1 MADKFPEHAQVVII
15 GGGIV
20 GCSVA
25 YHLCKLGWK
34 DVVVLERKTIASGTS
49 WAAAGLL
56 GQLWSNAALTK
67 LAVYGADLYSRLEEE
82 TGQPTG
88 YLRPGSIRVAQ
99 TKARKEEYD
108 RSMQMARAFGIEME
122 EISLDEAKR
131 LFPLLNTDDL
141 EAAWF
146 QPNDGHTN
154 PEDTTQALAKGAR
167 RDGARIIENVKV
179 TDIDFEHGTVSGV
192 NTIKGVKTDQGDI
205 TCEYLAICAGM
216 WSHRLGKKLGIS
228 LPLFAAEHMHMT
240 TNPIEGTYKGM
251 PYLRDM
257 DGYIYIKEE
266 MGGLLMGGFEPVAKP
281 WGMDGIPDNFQYT
294 QLQEDWDQFEIFMQS
309 AVKRVPAFADAEVNS
324 LTTVPESFTPD
335 TAYMLGEVPG
345 VNNLFVATGMN
356 SVGIT
361 SAGGA
366 GRALAQWVDQG
377 YPEEDL
383 WAVDVRRFY
392 GWQHNSAYLHDR
404 VIEAVGNLYADHWP
418 FKQPETARNVRQTPF
433 HDRLAARGACFG
445 VVAGW
450 ERANWFAPEGV
461 KAEYQYSWGRQN
473 WFDYSAAE
481 HMAIRENVG
490 VYDLSSMA
498 KYLVQ
503 GRDALKTLQFICCN
517 DIDGPVG
524 KVVYTQ
530 MLNERGGI
538 EADITVTRLAAD
550 KFFIVS
556 PGACGV
562 RDFDFINRHIGKD
575 DFTTLTEVPSGY
587 TMLAVMGPKSRDL
600 LQTLTDAD
608 LSNEAFPFATAQEI
622 DIAYARPLAVR
633 MSFVG
638 ELGWELYIP
647 TEFSNNVFDALM
659 EAGKAFDLKLVGLHA
674 LDSLRLEKGY
684 KHWSADITPDN
695 TPFEAGLG
703 FCVKMQKQDFL
714 GKAALAK
721 HKESGLKRKLV
732 MFSIK
737 DPEPLAYH
745 DEPIYRD
752 NVLVSENTHGAF
764 SHVLG
769 CAIGMCY
776 LKNPEGITD
785 EWIKA
790 GSYEINVAGNMYPI
804 EIHLEP
810 VYDPKSHRVR
820 M

>member
-1 MADKFPEHAQVVII
+1 M
-15 GGGIV
+15 
-20 GCSVA
+20 
-25 YHLCKLGWK
+25 
-34 DVVVLERKTIASGTS
+34 LERKSIASGTT
-49 WAAAGLL
+49 WAAAGLM

-67 LAVYGADLYSRLEEE
+67 LAVYGADLYARLEEE

-88 YLRPGSIRVAQ
+88 YLRSGSIRVAQ

-108 RSMQMARAFGIEME
+108 RSMQMARAFGVEME
-122 EISLDEAKR
+122 EISLDEAKK
-131 LFPLLNTDDL
+131 LFPLMHTDDL

-146 QPNDGHTN
+146 QPNDGHAN

-167 RDGARIIENVKV
+167 TGGAKIIENIKV
-179 TDIDFEHGTVSGV
+179 TDIEFEQGIISGV
-192 NTIKGVKTDQGDI
+192 NTVKGVKTDQGDI
-205 TCEYLAICAGM
+205 ACEYLVNCAGM
-216 WSHRLGKKLGIS
+216 WSHILGKKLGINF
-228 LPLFAAEHMHMT
+228 PLYAAEHMHMT

-251 PYLRDM
+251 PYIRDM

-281 WGMDGIPDNFQYT
+281 WGMEGIPDNFKYT
-294 QLQEDWDQFEIFMQS
+294 QLQEDWDQFEIFMNT
-309 AVKRVPAFADAEVNS
+309 AVVRVPAFENAEVNS

-335 TAYMLGEVPG
+335 TAYMLGEMPG
-345 VNNLFVATGMN
+345 VKNLFVATGMN

-366 GRALAQWVDQG
+366 GWALAQWMDQG
-377 YPEEDL
+377 YPNEDL

-392 GWQHNSAYLHDR
+392 GWQQNSRYLHDR
-404 VIEAVGNLYADHWP
+404 VVEAVGNLYADHWP

-433 HDRLAARGACFG
+433 HDRLAKQGACFG

-461 KAEYQYSWGRQN
+461 KAEYEYSWGRQN

-498 KYLVQ
+498 KFLVQ
-503 GRDALKTLQFICCN
+503 GRDALKTLQYICCN
-517 DIDGPVG
+517 DVDVPVG

-530 MLNERGGI
+530 ILNERGGI
-538 EADITVTRLAAD
+538 EADITVTRLAED

-562 RDFDFINRHIGKD
+562 RDFDTINRCIGRD
-575 DFTTLTEVPSGY
+575 DFVTLTEVTSGY
-587 TMLAVMGPKSRDL
+587 TMLAVMGPKSREL

-622 DIAYARPLAVR
+622 DIAYARPLAIR

-647 TEFSNNVFDALM
+647 SEFSNNVFDALM
-659 EAGKAFDLKLVGLHA
+659 AAGQEFDLKLVGLHA

-684 KHWSADITPDN
+684 KHWSADITPDD

-703 FCVKMQKQDFL
+703 FCVKMDKPDFIGKEVLVQQK
-714 GKAALAK
+714 KSAM
-721 HKESGLKRKLV
+721 ERKLV
-732 MFSIK
+732 MFSIE
-737 DPEPLAYH
+737 DPGPLAYH

-752 NVLVSENTHGAF
+752 GELVAENTHGAF

-769 CAIGMCY
+769 CSIGMCW
-776 LKNPEGITD
+776 LKHSEGID
-785 EWIKA
+785 DAWIMA
-790 GSYEINVAGNMYPI
+790 GKYEINIAGKLFPI
-804 EIHLEP
+804 KIHLEP
-810 VYDPKSHRVR
+810 VYDPKSQRVR
-820 M
+820 L

>member
-1 MADKFPEHAQVVII
+1 MAEKLPTHAQAVII

-34 DVVVLERKTIASGTS
+34 DVVVLERKSIASGTT
-49 WAAAGLL
+49 WAAAGLM
-56 GQLWSNAALTK
+56 GQLWSNAALTR
-67 LAVYGADLYSRLEEE
+67 LAVYGSDLYARLEEE

-88 YLRPGSIRVAQ
+88 YLRSGSIRVAQ

-122 EISLDEAKR
+122 EISLEEAKKM
-131 LFPLLNTDDL
+131 FPLLHTDDL

-146 QPNDGHTN
+146 QPNDGHAN

-167 RDGARIIENVKV
+167 TGGAKIIENVKV
-179 TDIDFEHGTVSGV
+179 IDIDFQQGIISGV
-192 NTIKGVKTDQGDI
+192 NTVKGVKTDKGDI
-205 TCEYLAICAGM
+205 ACEYLVNCAGM
-216 WSHRLGKKLGIS
+216 WSHILGKRLGMNF
-228 LPLFAAEHMHMT
+228 PLYAAEHMHMT

-251 PYLRDM
+251 PYIRDM

-281 WGMDGIPDNFQYT
+281 WGMQGIPDDFKYT
-294 QLQEDWDQFEIFMQS
+294 QLQEDWDQFEIFMNT
-309 AVKRVPAFADAEVNS
+309 AVIRVPAFEDAEVNS

-335 TAYMLGEVPG
+335 TAYMLGEMPG
-345 VNNLFVATGMN
+345 VKNFFVATGMN

-366 GRALAQWVDQG
+366 GWALAQWMDQG
-377 YPEEDL
+377 YPEADL

-392 GWQHNSAYLHDR
+392 GWQKNSRYLHDR
-404 VIEAVGNLYADHWP
+404 IVEAVGNLYADHWP

-433 HDRLAARGACFG
+433 HDRLEARGACFG

-461 KAEYQYSWGRQN
+461 KAEYEYSWGRQN
-473 WFDYSAAE
+473 WFEYSAAE

-498 KYLVQ
+498 KFLVQ
-503 GRDALKTLQFICCN
+503 GRDALKTLQYVCCN
-517 DIDGPVG
+517 DVDVAVG

-538 EADITVTRLAAD
+538 EADITVTRLAED

-562 RDFDFINRHIGKD
+562 RDFDYINRHIGED
-575 DFTTLTEVPSGY
+575 DFVTLTEVTSGY
-587 TMLAVMGPKSRDL
+587 TMLAIMGPRSRDL

-608 LSNEAFPFATAQEI
+608 LSNQAFPFATAQEI
-622 DIAYARPLAVR
+622 DIAYARPLAIR

-647 TEFSNNVFDALM
+647 AEFSNNVFDALM
-659 EAGKAFDLKLVGLHA
+659 EQGEKFDLKPVGLHA

-684 KHWSADITPDN
+684 KHWSADITPDD

-703 FCVKMQKQDFL
+703 FCVKLEKPDFI
-714 GKAALAK
+714 GKNVLVQQ
-721 HKESGLKRKLV
+721 KESGLKRKLV
-732 MFSIK
+732 MFSIE
-737 DPEPLAYH
+737 DPGPLVYH

-752 NVLVSENTHGAF
+752 GVLAGENTHGAY
-764 SHVLG
+764 SHVNG
-769 CAIGMCY
+769 CSIGMCW
-776 LKNPEGITD
+776 LKHPDGID
-785 EWIKA
+785 DAWIMDGK
-790 GSYEINVAGNMYPI
+790 YEINVAGKMFPI
-804 EIHLEP
+804 KIHLEP
-810 VYDPKSHRVR
+810 VYDPKSNKVR

>member
-1 MADKFPEHAQVVII
+1 MADNFPTQARVVII

-25 YHLCKLGWK
+25 YHLSKLGWN
-34 DVVVLERKTIASGTS
+34 DVVVLERKTIASGTT

-67 LAVYGADLYSRLEEE
+67 LAVYGADLYSRLESE

-88 YLRPGSIRVAQ
+88 YQRPGSIRVAQ

-122 EISLDEAKR
+122 EISLKEAQK
-131 LFPLLNTDDL
+131 LFPLLHVDDL

-167 RDGARIIENVKV
+167 TGGVRFFENTLITDV
-179 TDIDFEHGTVSGV
+179 TFKHPTISGV
-192 NTIKGVKTDQGDI
+192 NTVQSVSTDKGDI
-205 TCEYLAICAGM
+205 ACEYLVNTAGM
-216 WSHRLGKKLGIS
+216 WSRDLGRKLGIS
-228 LPLFAAEHMHMT
+228 FPLYAAEHMHMT

-251 PYLRDM
+251 PYIRDM

-266 MGGLLMGGFEPVAKP
+266 MGGLLMGGFEPIAKP
-281 WGMDGIPDNFQYT
+281 WGMTGIPEEFQHT
-294 QLQEDWDQFEIFMQS
+294 QLQEDWDQFEIFMKS
-309 AVKRVPAFADAEVNS
+309 AVKRVPAFEDAEINS

-345 VNNLFVATGMN
+345 VKNFFVATGMN

-366 GRALAQWVDQG
+366 GRALAQWMDQG
-377 YPEEDL
+377 YPDEDL

-392 GWQHNSAYLHDR
+392 GWQRNNKYLHDR

-450 ERANWFAPEGV
+450 ERANWFAPEDV
-461 KAEYQYSWGRQN
+461 SPVYEYDWGRQN
-473 WFDYSAAE
+473 WFEYSAQE

-498 KYLVQ
+498 KFMVQ
-503 GRDALKTLQFICCN
+503 GRDALQMLQYACCN
-517 DIDGPVG
+517 DVDVPLG

-530 MLNERGGI
+530 MLNDRGGI
-538 EADITVTRLAAD
+538 EADITVTRLAMD
-550 KFFIVS
+550 KFFVVS

-562 RDFDFINRHIGKD
+562 RDYDTLNRHIGPD
-575 DFTTLTEVPSGY
+575 DFVTLTEVTSAY

-600 LQTLTDAD
+600 LENLTDAD
-608 LSNEAFPFATAQEI
+608 LSNKAFPFATAQEI
-622 DIAYARPLAVR
+622 DMAYARPLAIR

-647 TEFSNNVFDALM
+647 TEFSNNVFDALLK
-659 EAGKAFDLKLVGLHA
+659 EGAKYDLKLVGLHA

-684 KHWSADITPDN
+684 KHWGADITPND
-695 TPFEAGLG
+695 TPWESGLG
-703 FCVKMQKQDFL
+703 FCVKMDKADFRGKEALAQKQAQSL
-714 GKAALAK
+714 Q
-721 HKESGLKRKLV
+721 RKLV
-732 MFSIK
+732 MFSLE
-737 DPEPLAYH
+737 DPRPLAYH
-745 DEPIYRD
+745 DEPIYR
-752 NVLVSENTHGAF
+752 NGELISENTHGAF
-764 SHVLG
+764 SHVNN
-769 CAIGMCY
+769 CSIGMCY
-776 LKNPEGITD
+776 LKNPDGISD
-785 EWIKA
+785 DWIKD
-790 GSYEINVAGNMYPI
+790 GTYEINVAGKMYPI
-804 EIHLEP
+804 KIHLQP
-810 VYDPKSHRVR
+810 IYDPKSERVR